1 MEWPG
6 RERCPAVS
14 RIANNSETMRWI
26 AILRPHYVLQ
36 LLILSTGTRFQR
48 VSEHYMVTRTFL
60 SILTL
65 ERGPASTSA
74 QYNSMEYGPTQ
85 GFLPVHLVKGILWWY
100 ITTHGPGIV
109 DPPPLPPKGQKIPLP
124 TFLAQTKPPPTQA
137 GKNSLVKKLHPP
149 IPHPPPNMYL
159 T

>member
-1 MEWPG
+1 MK
-6 RERCPAVS
+6 RCPAAL
-14 RIANNSETMRWI
+14 RIAHNSETMRLI
-26 AILRPHYVLQ
+26 EILRSHYVLQ

-48 VSEHYMVTRTFL
+48 VSEHYMVTKMFW

-74 QYNSMEYGPTQ
+74 QYNSMECRPTH
-85 GFLPVHLVKGILWWY
+85 GILPVHLVKGILWSY

-109 DPPPLPPKGQKIPLP
+109 APPPLPPKGQKIPLP
-124 TFLAQTKPPPTQA
+124 TFHAQTKPPPTQA